1 MARWP
6 QVVIMRGGPAGGEWA
21 GALAE
26 ITGHQGT
33 AALTLDAVAANGY
46 LEGPETECP
55 EGREGPNAAPV
66 AARGRAACL

>member
-6 QVVIMRGGPAGGEWA
+6 QAVIMRGGPAGGEWA

-26 ITGHQGT
+26 ITGHQGA

-46 LEGPETECP
+46 LEGSEIEFP
-55 EGREGPNAAPV
+55 EGH
-66 AARGRAACL
+66 

>member
-6 QVVIMRGGPAGGEWA
+6 QAVIMRGGPAGGEWA

-26 ITGHQGT
+26 ITGHQGA

-55 EGREGPNAAPV
+55 EGH
-66 AARGRAACL
+66 